1 MPHHMSTKKRL
12 RKSKTEN
19 AYNRHYRSMMR
30 TAIKKVIT
38 SQTKEDAEKN
48 YLVAQKVIDK
58 LITKGIVKK
67 NNAAHKKSKL
77 MRHVNSL

>member
-1 MPHHMSTKKRL
+1 MSTKKRL